1 MRIPGILRIF
11 KKFLFSRANKEFVV
25 FIFFLA
31 LSGIFWLFTTL
42 NEVYEYEFEIPVS
55 VVGVPKNAVLT
66 SEETDTVRMTIR
78 DKGITLLTYMYG
90 DILKKINVSFK
101 TYSKSNGTGVVTA
114 SELQKLVY
122 QQLANGS
129 RITGVKPDKLE
140 FYYNYG
146 AKKKVPVRW
155 SGRVIPEE
163 MFFISRV
170 AYQPD
175 SITIYASHEKLDS
188 INVVYTEQLNYVN
201 FRDTLIADCELN
213 KIKGVKM
220 IPDRTKV
227 TFFTDVLTEEEI
239 EDVPIRAVNMPV
251 GKHLRTF
258 PAKINISFVAGV
270 SVYRSLKPTDFV
282 VIADYNEIINHPTEK
297 CHIYLKSVPRGISRA
312 RLEVSMVD
320 YLIED
325 HGRLSDRRHRM
336 KIGLT
341 GGIGSGKSYVCK
353 YLEQHG
359 IEVFDCDTAAKVL
372 MRYAPDIRR
381 KLTELIGPDAYNA
394 DGSLNKAVVAQFLL
408 SSPANAT

>member
-1 MRIPGILRIF
+1 
-11 KKFLFSRANKEFVV
+11 
-25 FIFFLA
+25 
-31 LSGIFWLFTTL
+31 
-42 NEVYEYEFEIPVS
+42 
-55 VVGVPKNAVLT
+55 VPKNAVLT

-239 EDVPIRAVNMPV
+239 EGVPIRAVNMPV

-325 HGRLSDRRHRM
+325 
-336 KIGLT
+336 
-341 GGIGSGKSYVCK
+341 V
-353 YLEQHG
+353 E
-359 IEVFDCDTAAKVL
+359 
-372 MRYAPDIRR
+372 
-381 KLTELIGPDAYNA
+381 
-394 DGSLNKAVVAQFLL
+394 
-408 SSPANAT
+408 